1 MELTMNARITVD
13 SAGRIQLPEPL
24 REELN
29 LEPGDTLELESA
41 GEQITLRPMR
51 VPPPLTKEK
60 GVWVFRG
67 GGPIPAS
74 VTDDTLRQIRT
85 ERDLKNAGTGE

>member
-13 SAGRIQLPEPL
+13 SAGRI
-24 REELN
+24 
-29 LEPGDTLELESA
+29 
-41 GEQITLRPMR
+41 
-51 VPPPLTKEK
+51 LTKEK

-74 VTDDTLRQIRT
+74 VTDDILQQIRT
-85 ERDLKNAGTGE
+85 ERDLQNAGTGESVAVAPILFA

>member
-13 SAGRIQLPEPL
+13 SAGRILL
-24 REELN
+24 
-29 LEPGDTLELESA
+29 
-41 GEQITLRPMR
+41 
-51 VPPPLTKEK
+51 PLTKEK

-74 VTDDTLRQIRT
+74 VTDDILQQIRT
-85 ERDLKNAGTGE
+85 ERDLQNAGTGGLTV